1 MAPML
6 TGLGQLAI
14 VVAIWAGGN
23 NVIDGAGL
31 SVGDVS
37 TFTQYMGLII
47 TPLALLAQVMPL
59 IIARRRVRSA
69 DHRGVP
75 HRGHDP
81 IGDRRLSLNPPIG

>member
-59 IIARRRVRSA
+59 IMRGDVSAARIIEAYRTEATIRSA
-69 DHRGVP
+69 IVV
-75 HRGHDP
+75 
-81 IGDRRLSLNPPIG
+81 